1 MFTQLK
7 GALFNFCFSGDLRQG
22 LFSVVGN
29 VVLSCQGKMDSL
41 WRSDM
46 ELH

>member
-7 GALFNFCFSGDLRQG
+7 GALFNFCFPGDLRQG
-22 LFSVVGN
+22 LFSVVGS